1 MGLLSYFRFLTENK
15 IKKVIEYNGKM
26 FGYLV
31 LNVVYLMLHPL
42 IFLPSPLLKAHQ
54 QVSSPITSL
63 FELFSTR
70 HYKVIAL
77 IVFLYFNSKCVM
89 TKIVTQVQ
97 CHYIMQAA
105 QKMHRMSFSIK
116 AEYKLS
122 RPVFYI
128 FILLT

>member
-89 TKIVTQVQ
+89 TKIATQVQ
-97 CHYIMQAA
+97 CHYIMQAV